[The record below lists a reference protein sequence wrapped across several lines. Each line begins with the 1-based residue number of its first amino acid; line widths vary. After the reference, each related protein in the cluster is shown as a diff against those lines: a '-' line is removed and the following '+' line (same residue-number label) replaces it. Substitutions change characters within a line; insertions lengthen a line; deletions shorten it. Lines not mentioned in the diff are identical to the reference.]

1 MRKLVLSPEDSQP
14 GLMSRNLLGE
24 PAMLECLSGEARGL
38 ARVITRLSKI
48 DENGEKVF
56 AQGFYN
62 AIEYEVDED
71 GSLVFDDEE
80 GTAGFSSRGVQYKIR
95 AIQESDGS
103 AWAALQEAKRG

>member
-1 MRKLVLSPEDSQP
+1 MRKLVLAPEDSEK
-14 GLMSRNLLGE
+14 GLMGRNLLGE
-24 PAMLECLSGEARGL
+24 PAILECLSGEARGL
-38 ARVITRLSKI
+38 RRVITRLLNI
-48 DENGEKVF
+48 NQDGEKVV

-62 AIEYEVDED
+62 TIEYEIDEG

-80 GTAGFSSRGVQYKIR
+80 GTAGFSSREVQYKIR